1 MTGRVTRTIAP
12 RKGDAGP
19 DMDMTGT
26 VSGSVTVDRR
36 RGWITDARTLIT
48 VRSLVFAAHGG
59 SPIRVRTRITQWMRV
74 L

>member
-1 MTGRVTRTIAP
+1 
-12 RKGDAGP
+12 
-19 DMDMTGT
+19 MDMTGT

-48 VRSLVFAAHGG
+48 VRSLVFASKGG